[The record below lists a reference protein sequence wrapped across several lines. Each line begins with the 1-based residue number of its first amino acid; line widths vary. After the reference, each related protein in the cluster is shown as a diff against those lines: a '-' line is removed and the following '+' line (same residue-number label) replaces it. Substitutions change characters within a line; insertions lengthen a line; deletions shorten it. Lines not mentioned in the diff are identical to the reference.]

1 MTLKLLAVAVT
12 IPCAATAACRPEPLI
27 ETRAPAASRGSGP
40 APDVVTA
47 DTVVTTTVTTADT
60 MGVATAGT
68 PARADSM
75 RPISRDSADRCRWE
89 EPSPRAHTG
98 EEYWLAHWDSASME
112 RGVPLRCVLREGEPE
127 VRVVVRG
134 ADGIPMVVE
143 VYFPADA
150 RTKVQTLA
158 LDNDEHASEQSS
170 LAVGEDLNDD
180 GWTDLRVKT
189 WSGSG
194 GVIYDLFTWNPQRSR
209 FEQDSVFPGGTDI
222 HSLDRRGCAGTVHRN
237 GAFQSGGGEF
247 CWSGGR
253 WHLVRRWT
261 ADKRAERFHVRR
273 TEEMRDGR
281 VLRVHID
288 TVWQPAGSG
297 GGSHR

>member
-1 MTLKLLAVAVT
+1 MACGRGRPADPPPARVS
-12 IPCAATAACRPEPLI
+12 AA
-27 ETRAPAASRGSGP
+27 APAN
-40 APDVVTA
+40 
-47 DTVVTTTVTTADT
+47 
-60 MGVATAGT
+60 
-68 PARADSM
+68 DSM
-75 RPISRDSADRCRWE
+75 TPIARDSADRCRWE
-89 EPSPRAHTG
+89 APVPLARASG
-98 EEYWLAHWDSASME
+98 GDRPPWWDAASLD
-112 RGVPLRCVLREGEPE
+112 RGVPLRCVLRDGGPE

-134 ADGIPMVVE
+134 ADSRPMVVE

-150 RTKVQTLA
+150 RTKVQTLT
-158 LDNDEHASEQSS
+158 LDNDERAHERSS
-170 LAVGEDLNDD
+170 LAEGEDLNDD

-194 GVIYDLFTWNPQRSR
+194 GVFYDLFTWNPRRSR

-222 HSLDRRGCAGTVHRN
+222 HSLERRGCAGTVRRS
-237 GAFQSGGGEF
+237 GAFNSVGGEY

-281 VLRVHID
+281 VLHVRID
-288 TVWQPAGSG
+288 TVWQTVDSDGRV
-297 GGSHR
+297 HR